1 MDYLNFGN
9 QKMAC
14 DEAAEFIANSLA
26 IIGLERFQSIQIDT
40 KKDSITIH
48 FDNQEDAQV
57 TSIICGESDSK
68 VLTSKK
74 FQTTNVQAVMAAL
87 VNCALQSAS
96 C

>member
-40 KKDSITIH
+40 EKNSVTIH
-48 FDNQEDAQV
+48 FENTQDAQV
-57 TSIICGESDSK
+57 TRVICGYYS
-68 VLTSKK
+68 LII
-74 FQTTNVQAVMAAL
+74 L
-87 VNCALQSAS
+87 
-96 C
+96 